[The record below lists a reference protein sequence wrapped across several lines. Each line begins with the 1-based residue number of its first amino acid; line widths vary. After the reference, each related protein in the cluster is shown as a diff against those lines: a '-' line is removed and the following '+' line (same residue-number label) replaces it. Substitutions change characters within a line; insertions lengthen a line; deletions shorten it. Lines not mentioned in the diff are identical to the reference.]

1 MRWGDGGHEEIEA
14 KEPSYPVGRG
24 DGERR
29 DGGLPWRSFQHSSAA
44 GRVLWGALSHQN
56 KVRVP
61 ITRYNFFWPS
71 LLAREQ
77 GGDRGKWRLADPD
90 LEGQRGKEGVLCP
103 VAYFWVMRDHFL
115 ELQSGWRVLLCGRI
129 WGGDSVSIVCLP
141 QWGSRGCPW
150 VVQVPFI
157 LEKNRFM
164 PSPESP
170 ASPTAERCDLPT
182 PIQLREHD
190 LLGDTPCS
198 ITCVVP
204 LGQQGGQ
211 A

>member
-1 MRWGDGGHEEIEA
+1 MGKEGMGVCLEE
-14 KEPSYPVGRG
+14 V
-24 DGERR
+24 
-29 DGGLPWRSFQHSSAA
+29 SSIA
-44 GRVLWGALSHQN
+44 VLQAEYCEGPPSHQN

-141 QWGSRGCPW
+141 Q
-150 VVQVPFI
+150 
-157 LEKNRFM
+157 
-164 PSPESP
+164 
-170 ASPTAERCDLPT
+170 
-182 PIQLREHD
+182 
-190 LLGDTPCS
+190 
-198 ITCVVP
+198 
-204 LGQQGGQ
+204 
-211 A
+211 